1 MKITS
6 FLAKLGIILISRAVS
21 SVVSYNANSMKHL
34 HILVLSEDQMLL
46 DLISKDVKLYL
57 LELLL
62 ELLLLQTQ
70 NFKVLLHKLLT
81 LLILLLLLK
90 VYQHSSHQV
99 LKLTFQFILL

>member
-1 MKITS
+1 MKIIS
-6 FLAKLGIILISRAVS
+6 FLAKLGIILISRVVS

-46 DLISKDVKLYL
+46 DLINKDVKLYL

-70 NFKVLLHKLLT
+70 NFKVSLLKSSILQ
-81 LLILLLLLK
+81 ILLLL
-90 VYQHSSHQV
+90 
-99 LKLTFQFILL
+99 